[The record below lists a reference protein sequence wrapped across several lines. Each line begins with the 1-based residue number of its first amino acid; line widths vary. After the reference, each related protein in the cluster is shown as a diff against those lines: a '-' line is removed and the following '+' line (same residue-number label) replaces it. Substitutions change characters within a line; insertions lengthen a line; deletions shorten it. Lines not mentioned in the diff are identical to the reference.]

1 LEGLDRDTLFVALT
15 RPQMLLGVTYGFAIA
30 NAIIT
35 TELFLIF
42 KSAWVLLAALIVHVI
57 GWLACL
63 RDPHIFDLWLVRMRR
78 CPRVANYRVWQCN
91 SYRPEPPARG
101 TAKRSSRRA
110 ITCRIW
116 RKSTK
121 TPCCCAMAG

>member
-1 LEGLDRDTLFVALT
+1 MEGLDRDTLFVALT

-42 KSAWVLLAALIVHVI
+42 KSVWVLLAAVIVHAV

-63 RDPHIFDLWLVRMRR
+63 RDPHIFELWLVKVRR
-78 CPRVANYRVWQCN
+78 CPRVPNYRVWQCN
-91 SYRPEPPARG
+91 SCRP
-101 TAKRSSRRA
+101 
-110 ITCRIW
+110 
-116 RKSTK
+116 
-121 TPCCCAMAG
+121 